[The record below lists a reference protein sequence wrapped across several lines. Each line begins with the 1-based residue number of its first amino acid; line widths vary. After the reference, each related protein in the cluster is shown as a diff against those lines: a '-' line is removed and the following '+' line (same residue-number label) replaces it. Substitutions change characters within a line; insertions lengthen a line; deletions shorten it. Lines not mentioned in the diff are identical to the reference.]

1 MEVKN
6 LSVGLVVKNY
16 KQMCQ
21 LLGCSV
27 CSGNSKISQMKIWNS
42 YFRYER
48 SGQKFIIT
56 EIYENPLAVKDLR
69 KVRDGIYTKYIEL
82 ILLDCLLKNK
92 NQIRIVTSKLY
103 QMLGMVNEEYI
114 KLRDIHTHYKTRG
127 KIVKSLSVSNFDVE
141 SFQKRVE
148 LKFSNILHSALDSM
162 TKRGL
167 IEYHTEYFV
176 CNPLSKRVALA
187 NENQIEEIRSSQ
199 KKALDEIKCKDI
211 KEAILKHKMIRF
223 KRLVNKDLVENYN
236 LTGCFS
242 RLSISYISDAENQLR
257 LRADDI
263 KELNIEELKK
273 QLNKKVINFLNRQIQ
288 RNYEKSKQD
297 AFDYILDDANENKKF
312 FEYSDRYVD
321 AQIELVD
328 YLINISKNTDY
339 KNKL

>member
-27 CSGNSKISQMKIWNS
+27 CSGNSKISQMKIWDS
-42 YFRYER
+42 YFKYER
-48 SGQKFIIT
+48 SGQKFIIS

-69 KVRDGIYTKYIEL
+69 KVRDGIYTKYIEI
-82 ILLDCLLKNK
+82 ILLDYLLKDK
-92 NQIRIVTSKLY
+92 KQIRIATSNLY

-114 KLRDIHTHYKTRG
+114 KLKNIHTHYSARG
-127 KIVKSLSVSNFDVE
+127 KIIKSLSVSKFDVE

-148 LKFSNILHSALDSM
+148 LKLSSILYSALDSM

-176 CNPLSKRVALA
+176 CNPLNEKAALA
-187 NENQIEEIRSSQ
+187 NENQIEQIQIAQ
-199 KKALDEIKCKDI
+199 KKALDIIKCKDI
-211 KEAILKHKMIRF
+211 KEAILKYKMMRF

-242 RLSISYISDAENQLR
+242 RLSISYIPDTENQLR

-263 KELNIEELKK
+263 KELSIEELKK
-273 QLNKKVINFLNRQIQ
+273 QLNKSVIKFFNQQIQ
-288 RNYEKSKQD
+288 
-297 AFDYILDDANENKKF
+297 
-312 FEYSDRYVD
+312 
-321 AQIELVD
+321 
-328 YLINISKNTDY
+328 
-339 KNKL
+339 